1 MLIDRQCWSHAQDLA
16 STQKRRSWFTGADVC
31 RGRKARMVEVIGTI
45 GSCREQHQA
54 VEAIQSG
61 HPDEIMMVAGYCH
74 TSMETYIE
82 PVSLRIIP
90 SPPITRLLEADL
102 VGKRRE
108 LVEAPAAS
116 GLPGVFRLPSPWLSL
131 WRRGMRPLIS
141 LSNPGVSDDV
151 DRLAKRSSRIG

>member
-1 MLIDRQCWSHAQDLA
+1 VRHFFFLSAIVLGILVEVTPKLHPIAPLAAGRGQKPRGSEEVQDHYSVARSLRHLARHSAGSRIYVDRPAMLSHAQDLA

-74 TSMETYIE
+74 TSMKPIS
-82 PVSLRIIP
+82 SLFP
-90 SPPITRLLEADL
+90 
-102 VGKRRE
+102 
-108 LVEAPAAS
+108 
-116 GLPGVFRLPSPWLSL
+116 
-131 WRRGMRPLIS
+131 
-141 LSNPGVSDDV
+141 
-151 DRLAKRSSRIG
+151 